1 VQELEPDEMR
11 AAPEQLSADLL
22 ARLLVPQR
30 LDTDEGR
37 ILLAFLGLDNG
48 HTGGAWLAQQE
59 LAESHDVSRDTVQ
72 RVLQ

>member
-11 AAPEQLSADLL
+11 AAPEQLSVDLL

-30 LDTDEGR
+30 LDTDEDR
-37 ILLAFLGLDNG
+37 LLLAFLGLDNAN
-48 HTGGAWLAQQE
+48 TGGAWLAQQE